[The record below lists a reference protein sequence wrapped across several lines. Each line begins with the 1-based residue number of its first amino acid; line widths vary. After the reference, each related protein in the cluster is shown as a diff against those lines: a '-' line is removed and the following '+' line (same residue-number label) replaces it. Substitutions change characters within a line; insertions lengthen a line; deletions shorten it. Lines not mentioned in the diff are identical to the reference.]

1 MGQNRKPKDWVQLLR
16 NSKNLILNIRKI
28 RPLNY
33 IAPNPLIYIPL
44 LWRKE
49 VCRDIAILSGNQK
62 IWWRYAHKRWQQAS
76 WPGGRRVGEVK
87 GAASPGSCPVP
98 ETRRKAQVVLP
109 LVSYHMQYDFADS
122 WILSYQW
129 LLQVT
134 LAEIGLWRCV
144 SSQRNRRMG
153 LGSQPHELLWV
164 RLVQSCQKGRER
176 VFKGSTKTANHSP
189 PFHGKYEKKKA
200 NE

>member
-1 MGQNRKPKDWVQLLR
+1 MQGALYSTLHHFQQRFKLYTAEKVYSQAKGLEREGKEQKLKNRNWP
-16 NSKNLILNIRKI
+16 
-28 RPLNY
+28 
-33 IAPNPLIYIPL
+33 
-44 LWRKE
+44 
-49 VCRDIAILSGNQK
+49 
-62 IWWRYAHKRWQQAS
+62 S
-76 WPGGRRVGEVK
+76 WTSLK

-176 VFKGSTKTANHSP
+176 VFKGSTKTANHSS
-189 PFHGKYEKKKA
+189 PFHGKYEKKMNKIL
-200 NE
+200 EMITEQGTRYV